1 MPILPILSTA
11 FHSPEHSFQYILSLA
26 FILSGLSPIIRGAI
40 IDGIRIRAFII
51 TATISSIIFLLLVAC
66 STNIILFGIFYIMG
80 CIMINGLLGCARMLP
95 FLYLK
100 EEVYIKRAL
109 SLMMLGGYSAA
120 FFAPFIGGWVYHLF
134 NWREVFF
141 VVPIWLLAILLLA
154 LSIVKLEVRQPL
166 LIYFQLNS

>member
-1 MPILPILSTA
+1 MALKKSSLVYFPMLIIAAYWGVFKVALPILPILSTA

-26 FILSGLSPIIRGAI
+26 FILSGLSPIIWGAI
-40 IDGIRIRAFII
+40 IDSIRIRAFII

-100 EEVYIKRAL
+100 EEVYMKRAL
-109 SLMMLGGYSAA
+109 SLRN
-120 FFAPFIGGWVYHLF
+120 VH
-134 NWREVFF
+134 
-141 VVPIWLLAILLLA
+141 
-154 LSIVKLEVRQPL
+154 
-166 LIYFQLNS
+166 